1 MKLADPSLLKN
12 QCLVDGKW
20 VGEGT
25 RPIAN
30 PATGAVLAKTPR
42 FGEAET
48 IGAIEAAQRAFG
60 PWAKALPKERAKII
74 RRWFDLIIANRD
86 DIALIMTSEQGKP
99 LAEARGEVDYAAG
112 LSSFTARRPS
122 ASRRGQPDLPRG
134 CAHGHRQA
142 ADRRRRGDHAVEF
155 PGGDDHSQGRAGD
168 CRRLH
173 RGGEARGGDA
183 ADRAGAWRTGA
194 ARRVYRPASS
204 TSSPAMRAPS
214 ARRCPKIRRCA

>member
-1 MKLADPSLLKN
+1 MKLADPSLLKS

-48 IGAIEAAQRAFG
+48 IDAIEAAQRAFG
-60 PWAKALPKERAKII
+60 PWAKTLPKERAQIL

-112 LSSFTARRPS
+112 LHRVF
-122 ASRRGQPDLPRG
+122 RRGGEAHLWRGQSDLPRRFP
-134 CAHGHRQA
+134 HRRHQA

-155 PGGDDHSQGRAGD
+155 SRGDDHPQGRAGD
-168 CRRLH
+168 RRRLH
-173 RGGEARGGDA
+173 RGGEARGRDA
-183 ADRAGAWRTGA
+183 ADRACAWRTCA
-194 ARRVYRPASS
+194 CAPACRPASS
-204 TSSPAMRAPS
+204 ISSPAKRAPS
-214 ARRCPKIRRCA
+214 ARR